1 MAKDVINVD
10 GEDRVV
16 REDTAKAYRGTI
28 WILIVVGMV
37 LGTAAVM
44 FFVFFGS
51 SLGGSDLQSPA
62 TIEQK
67 RQSTGNANG
76 NSR

>member
-10 GEDRVV
+10 GEDKVV

-37 LGTAAVM
+37 LGTAAVL
-44 FFVFFGS
+44 FFVFFGG
-51 SLGGSDLQSPA
+51 SLGGGDLQSPA

>member
-10 GEDRVV
+10 GKDTVV

-37 LGTAAVM
+37 LGGAAIL
-44 FFVFFGS
+44 FFVFFSG
-51 SLGGSDLQSPA
+51 SLGGGDLQSPKE
-62 TIEQK
+62 IEQK
-67 RQSTGNANG
+67 RQTGET
-76 NSR
+76 R

>member
-10 GEDRVV
+10 GEEKVV
-16 REDTAKAYRGTI
+16 REDTAKAYRGTV

-37 LGTAAVM
+37 LGTAALL

-51 SLGGSDLQSPA
+51 SLFADDLKSPA
-62 TIEQK
+62 EIEQK
-67 RQSTGNANG
+67 RQPANG
-76 NSR
+76 R

>member
-10 GEDRVV
+10 GEDTVV

-28 WILIVVGMV
+28 WLLITVGIVLAGAAIL
-37 LGTAAVM
+37 

-51 SLGGSDLQSPA
+51 SLGSGDLQSPKA
-62 TIEQK
+62 IENK
-67 RQSTGNANG
+67 R
-76 NSR
+76 